1 MPFFAL
7 PSSDVDM
14 AQITP
19 YIQRDISWLD
29 FNYRVLQEARDPNVP
44 LLERLKFLAI
54 YSSNLDE
61 FFRVRVANNRNLLRI
76 GKKTRKTLGFEPQQ
90 LLRTILDKVSAQQLE
105 FSDIFFEEIVPQLR
119 RNGISIIRRQE
130 MTREQQTYV
139 ESYFTDKV
147 LRYVDPILLIKNKI
161 KPFLNNGAL
170 YLVIELLDKKNQV
183 PYIAIVQVPSDHCPR
198 FIELPSVNPDEHVVM
213 MIDDM
218 VRHCIPWIF
227 PGFDIQQ
234 SYSIKLTRDA
244 ELYIDDEFSGDLLD
258 KIKNSLI
265 KREVG
270 PASRL
275 VYDRTMPPKTLSY
288 LMRVFDLTEYDLI
301 PEGRYHNNSDFFKFP
316 SFDKDELKE
325 SPLETISVDRLERAT
340 DIFEAISTRDHLVHP
355 PYHSYES
362 VVQFFEQAAVDDA
375 VSHIKIVQYRVA
387 SKSRIMEAL
396 IKAAKQGKQVSAFI
410 EIKARFDE
418 EANIYWGEKLQK
430 AGVDVH
436 YSMPGIKV

>member
-183 PYIAIVQVPSDHCPR
+183 PYIAI
-198 FIELPSVNPDEHVVM
+198 
-213 MIDDM
+213 
-218 VRHCIPWIF
+218 
-227 PGFDIQQ
+227 
-234 SYSIKLTRDA
+234 
-244 ELYIDDEFSGDLLD
+244 
-258 KIKNSLI
+258 
-265 KREVG
+265 
-270 PASRL
+270 
-275 VYDRTMPPKTLSY
+275 
-288 LMRVFDLTEYDLI
+288 
-301 PEGRYHNNSDFFKFP
+301 
-316 SFDKDELKE
+316 
-325 SPLETISVDRLERAT
+325 
-340 DIFEAISTRDHLVHP
+340 
-355 PYHSYES
+355 
-362 VVQFFEQAAVDDA
+362 
-375 VSHIKIVQYRVA
+375 
-387 SKSRIMEAL
+387 
-396 IKAAKQGKQVSAFI
+396 
-410 EIKARFDE
+410 
-418 EANIYWGEKLQK
+418 
-430 AGVDVH
+430 
-436 YSMPGIKV
+436 